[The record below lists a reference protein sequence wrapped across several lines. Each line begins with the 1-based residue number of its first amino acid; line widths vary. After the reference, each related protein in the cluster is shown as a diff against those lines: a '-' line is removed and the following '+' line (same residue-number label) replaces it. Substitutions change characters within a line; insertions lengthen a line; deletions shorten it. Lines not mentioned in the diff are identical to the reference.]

1 MPVKPTSQKHR
12 HVRSRVRDFA
22 LYILIGLVFGITAIV
37 LGRSS
42 ISAKAANQWVS
53 VIFFTSILYGTFI
66 GLNRSLYRTRSFWI
80 LTVVLLSLHLA
91 FFITM
96 VAQVDQWRPVWS
108 AVMFFEAPILDA
120 LKDRFVLHRHGDG
133 GKK

>member
-1 MPVKPTSQKHR
+1 MPVKPTNQKRR

-37 LGRSS
+37 LGRSN

-66 GLNRSLYRTRSFWI
+66 ALNRSLYRTRSFWI
-80 LTVVLLSLHLA
+80 LTIVLLSLHLA

-96 VAQVDQWRPVWS
+96 VTLVDQWRPIWS
-108 AVMFFEAPILDA
+108 AVMFFEAPALDA
-120 LKDRFVLHRHGDG
+120 LKGKFVSPRNRG
-133 GKK
+133 GK